1 MQDIF
6 GTGPYISKIY
16 EYFKSINDLNKYIK
30 VSRATIKMYLNTN
43 VPYKNYLFY
52 SNPIKNFEEC
62 YKIIKQSTKE
72 LTLNH
77 NIAKKVWTYFI
88 LSAGDINKIVFDSRE
103 KVAKFLNVNTKS
115 IRDHIDKSIIGGI
128 NGYYLFSKELNEIET
143 QNFIKLSLQKR
154 KYEYTVWAYKAES
167 LELVTEPFNSLQKAA
182 EYFNVDYRTI
192 LSNLDTKVATKRK
205 GELVIFFSN
214 KLNEDIKKH
223 LLENIKIRPL
233 RIFELWVYKNLD
245 GKLILINN
253 NQPTFVSKN
262 QASKELGISN
272 KTISKYLDT
281 HKYYNNLLFYSKKLN

>member
-6 GTGPYISKIY
+6 VTGPYISKIY

-154 KYEYTVWAYKAES
+154 KYEYTV
-167 LELVTEPFNSLQKAA
+167 
-182 EYFNVDYRTI
+182 
-192 LSNLDTKVATKRK
+192 
-205 GELVIFFSN
+205 
-214 KLNEDIKKH
+214 
-223 LLENIKIRPL
+223 
-233 RIFELWVYKNLD
+233 
-245 GKLILINN
+245 
-253 NQPTFVSKN
+253 
-262 QASKELGISN
+262 
-272 KTISKYLDT
+272 
-281 HKYYNNLLFYSKKLN
+281 

>member
-143 QNFIKLSLQKR
+143 HNFIKLSLQKR

-253 NQPTFVSKN
+253 NQPTFGSKN